1 MKSRISI
8 IILLTVIFSAES
20 RGQIKTQITPGYEQ
34 RIKDCIDSLKI
45 FDTHEHMFNPEML
58 KSTNFLD
65 FSLLLQQN
73 SYDGLIS
80 AGMSDSTMKQLFIE
94 PLAAKEKWEI
104 IKPYWN
110 NSFNTVCNRILLLAI
125 KDLYGIDDLNEST
138 VEILSLKIKK
148 AYEGDWFNHV
158 LKDLCRIDYIIEDGD
173 NVGEKYDYIR
183 YAKRFNSWLTL
194 RTKYSIDSLA
204 VMEVEPI
211 YTLED
216 YVKSLKNAFESAL
229 KKGMVAVKINVSYK
243 RTISFDNVTPE
254 AARKVFH
261 SLINGNEDFTLTPQE
276 AKPLQDYMLH
286 QLLALAEKSKIPV
299 AFHTGLQAGGINLI
313 DNSDPRLLANL
324 FSEYPD
330 IKFVLFHGGYPFG
343 GELTTLARNFKNV
356 YIDMNWTYSISPA
369 YAERYLNEWIEAVP
383 ISKIMAFGG
392 DQRCVENTYGNL
404 LIAKQIVS
412 DVLIEKVRNGYM
424 SESEAKTV
432 ARMIMHDNG
441 LNFYNLK

>member
-1 MKSRISI
+1 MRFRISI
-8 IILLTVIFSAES
+8 IILLTVIISTETQE
-20 RGQIKTQITPGYEQ
+20 QIKTSLNPGYEQ
-34 RIKDCIDSLKI
+34 RIKDYIDTLKI

-80 AGMSDSTMKQLFIE
+80 AGMPDSTLRQLFFE
-94 PLAAKEKWEI
+94 PLTPKEKWKI
-104 IKPYWN
+104 IEPYWN
-110 NSFNTVCNRILLLAI
+110 NSFNTTPDRILLLAI
-125 KDLYGIDDLNEST
+125 KNLYGIDDLNEST
-138 VEILSLKIKK
+138 VETLSLKIKK

-173 NVGEKYDYIR
+173 NVGDKYDFIR

-194 RTKYSIDSLA
+194 RTKYRIDSLA

-216 YVKSLKNAFESAL
+216 YVRSLRTAFENAL
-229 KKGMVAVKINVSYK
+229 KQGMVAIKINVSYK
-243 RTISFDNVTPE
+243 RTLSFDNVTTE

-261 SLINGNEDFTLTPQE
+261 SLVNGNEDFTLSLQE

-286 QLLALAEKSKIPV
+286 QLLNLAEKYKIPV
-299 AFHTGLQAGGINLI
+299 AFHTGLQAGGGNII
-313 DNSDPRLLANL
+313 DNSDPRLLVNL
-324 FSEYPD
+324 FFQYPD
-330 IKFVLFHGGYPFG
+330 INFVLFHGSYPFG

-356 YIDMNWTYSISPA
+356 YIDMNWTYAISPA
-369 YAERYLNEWIEAVP
+369 YADRYLGEWLEAVP
-383 ISKIMAFGG
+383 ASKIMAFGG

-404 LIAKQIVS
+404 IIAKQIIS
-412 DVLIEKVRNGYM
+412 DVLTDKVRNGYL
-424 SESEAKTV
+424 SESEAKTI
-432 ARMIMHDNG
+432 ARMILHDNG
-441 LNFYNLK
+441 VKFYNLK

>member
-1 MKSRISI
+1 
-8 IILLTVIFSAES
+8 
-20 RGQIKTQITPGYEQ
+20 
-34 RIKDCIDSLKI
+34 
-45 FDTHEHMFNPEML
+45 
-58 KSTNFLD
+58 
-65 FSLLLQQN
+65 
-73 SYDGLIS
+73 
-80 AGMSDSTMKQLFIE
+80 
-94 PLAAKEKWEI
+94 
-104 IKPYWN
+104 
-110 NSFNTVCNRILLLAI
+110 LLLAI
-125 KDLYGIDDLNEST
+125 KNLYGIDDLNEST
-138 VEILSLKIKK
+138 VETLSLKIRK

-158 LKDLCRIDYIIEDGD
+158 LKDLCRIDYVIEDGD

-216 YVKSLKNAFESAL
+216 YVKSLKNAFDSAL

-243 RTISFDNVTPE
+243 RTLSFDNVASE

-286 QLLALAEKSKIPV
+286 QLLALAEKNKIPV
-299 AFHTGLQAGGINLI
+299 AFHTGLQAGGNNLL

-330 IKFVLFHGGYPFG
+330 IKFVLYHGGYPFG

-383 ISKIMAFGG
+383 VSKIMAFGG

-412 DVLIEKVRNGYM
+412 DVLIEKVRNGYL

-432 ARMIMHDNG
+432 AKMILHDNG
-441 LNFYNLK
+441 VKFYNLN